1 MNSLIDYVNIFFG
14 QPWIRENWRQY
25 LDTRGDDSPTKFTSE
40 SVIEEISLHPL
51 LYLGADSQDIKTGIF
66 DFNKIP
72 NDSGNYSTLLY
83 LGRDLM
89 LLEAE
94 IKARGGKIKNS
105 LKRISEYDSTR
116 FCILIATAYK
126 LLGHKVEFLPE
137 KENKM
142 PDLLVTN
149 GNIQFVVECK
159 QRNQRQSDKERYEMF
174 IKIVSSIRPLL
185 IKKKL
190 KDLSLEIKIN
200 VNKNNLLD
208 EVNQEVMRS
217 ISSGSYKPI
226 ANKLFT
232 VKFAKAHLRSH
243 YDQFVNNPDNVNNVV
258 YFTRAENSFL
268 FTDPS
273 NQNLI
278 LINKHYAEDLL
289 PNNLYELI
297 VDANNKSKNGNK
309 LILHYD
315 FGISDSDWV
324 NIVANKIYK
333 EISNNIIRYENI
345 DLFVFSQTMPR
356 NIDHQIVFKP
366 DFKTIG
372 RKSNLTDIPLKTLV
386 GQQGETGMDSYLDDL
401 DRYR

>member
-1 MNSLIDYVNIFFG
+1 
-14 QPWIRENWRQY
+14 R
-25 LDTRGDDSPTKFTSE
+25 
-40 SVIEEISLHPL
+40 
-51 LYLGADSQDIKTGIF
+51 
-66 DFNKIP
+66 
-72 NDSGNYSTLLY
+72 
-83 LGRDLM
+83 
-89 LLEAE
+89 
-94 IKARGGKIKNS
+94 
-105 LKRISEYDSTR
+105 
-116 FCILIATAYK
+116 
-126 LLGHKVEFLPE
+126 
-137 KENKM
+137 
-142 PDLLVTN
+142 
-149 GNIQFVVECK
+149 
-159 QRNQRQSDKERYEMF
+159 
-174 IKIVSSIRPLL
+174 
-185 IKKKL
+185 
-190 KDLSLEIKIN
+190 
-200 VNKNNLLD
+200 
-208 EVNQEVMRS
+208 
-217 ISSGSYKPI
+217 
-226 ANKLFT
+226 
-232 VKFAKAHLRSH
+232 LRSH